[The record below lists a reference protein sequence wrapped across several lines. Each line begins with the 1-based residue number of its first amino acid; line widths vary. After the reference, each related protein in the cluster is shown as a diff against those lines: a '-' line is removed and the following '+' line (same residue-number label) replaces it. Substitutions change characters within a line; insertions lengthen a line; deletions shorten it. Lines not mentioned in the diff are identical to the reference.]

1 MKTILFTLLMMS
13 AALLFGLDTDT
24 AKFFRREA
32 GPETVELPADQ
43 IYPQG
48 RLFPFTFYST
58 GGGSMK
64 KRGELLPEAEREAD
78 TAQIVKAGVTMIGPQ
93 YELNDRAVATAR
105 KYGVK
110 VVYTVHPVIDGKEL
124 DRPLLL
130 KLAEEDPEHYL
141 DRIREAM
148 TKLIREQAK
157 NPEIAWWDVS
167 PEELR
172 FWITPEV
179 EYIKLAYETIKANDP
194 LKRPVFFYEPVHR
207 GAGCL
212 AKFLPYQDLSVKG
225 TYTNYSGHR
234 AARAW
239 VRHSIGQETGG
250 NKSKAAKLLGLRSA
264 PALEVQRK
272 RLFQ

>member
-124 DRPLLL
+124 DRLFARLEELIRKNELESLPEMSAACYSLLL
-130 KLAEEDPEHYL
+130 ELAGQSVIL
-141 DRIREAM
+141 QR
-148 TKLIREQAK
+148 
-157 NPEIAWWDVS
+157 
-167 PEELR
+167 
-172 FWITPEV
+172 TPELQRALD
-179 EYIKLAYETIKANDP
+179 YM
-194 LKRPVFFYEPVHR
+194 HSH
-207 GAGCL
+207 
-212 AKFLPYQDLSVKG
+212 LPNRWRWMNWCIIPG
-225 TYTNYSGHR
+225 
-234 AARAW
+234 
-239 VRHSIGQETGG
+239 
-250 NKSKAAKLLGLRSA
+250 
-264 PALEVQRK
+264 
-272 RLFQ
+272 